1 MQLKEKLR
9 LFRVIYHLTQNQVA
23 ALCGVTRQTVTK
35 WETGRAVPRQDP
47 IDRLCECVH
56 VSAEEFMESAEE
68 YLRRADDDRAL
79 QEYLAAVAGGA
90 LQHGDTDGGAL
101 QHGDTDGGALQYGDA
116 DNAILQSGIH
126 ENDETA
132 CGGTENNDL
141 QNDCS
146 AARSELA
153 SELAVASAP
162 DASAEEAL
170 MLLKRMRRTL
180 GNVLSF
186 LLAAAAVIL
195 CFFSV
200 LCGMVVFSGIS
211 GEEVVNN
218 RGWTVGHFC
227 LFVILTL
234 VCAVLY
240 FIARYRLRHEAGDS
254 EEQ

>member
-101 QHGDTDGGALQYGDA
+101 QYGDA
-116 DNAILQSGIH
+116 DNAILQSGLR

-162 DASAEEAL
+162 DASEEEAL

-180 GNVLSF
+180 GNVLLF

-211 GEEVVNN
+211 GEEVVNSW
-218 RGWTVGHFC
+218 GWTVGHFC

>member
-1 MQLKEKLR
+1 MQLKEKLK
-9 LFRVIYHLTQNQVA
+9 LFRAIYRLTQNQVA

-79 QEYLAAVAGGA
+79 QEYLAAVA
-90 LQHGDTDGGAL
+90 GGAL

-200 LCGMVVFSGIS
+200 LCGMVVFSGNA
-211 GEEVVNN
+211 GEEVVNSW
-218 RGWTVGHFC
+218 GWTVGHFC
-227 LFVILTL
+227 FFVILTL

-240 FIARYRLRHEAGDS
+240 FIARYRLRHEAGDP

>member
-1 MQLKEKLR
+1 MQLKEKLK
-9 LFRVIYHLTQNQVA
+9 LFRAIYRLTQNQVA

-90 LQHGDTDGGAL
+90 LQ
-101 QHGDTDGGALQYGDA
+101 YGDA
-116 DNAILQSGIH
+116 DNAILQSGIR

-170 MLLKRMRRTL
+170 MLLKRIRRTL

-200 LCGMVVFSGIS
+200 LCGMVVFSGNA
-211 GEEVVNN
+211 GEEVVNSW
-218 RGWTVGHFC
+218 GWTVGHFC

>member
-1 MQLKEKLR
+1 MQLKEKLK
-9 LFRVIYHLTQNQVA
+9 LFRAIYRLTQNQVA

-101 QHGDTDGGALQYGDA
+101 QYGDA
-116 DNAILQSGIH
+116 DNAILQSGLR

-162 DASAEEAL
+162 DASAGEAL

-200 LCGMVVFSGIS
+200 LCGMVVFSGNS
-211 GEEVVNN
+211 GEEVVNSW
-218 RGWTVGHFC
+218 GWTVGHFC

>member
-1 MQLKEKLR
+1 MQLKEKLK
-9 LFRVIYHLTQNQVA
+9 LFRAIYRLTQNQVA

-90 LQHGDTDGGAL
+90 LQHGDTDGS
-101 QHGDTDGGALQYGDA
+101 ALQYGDA
-116 DNAILQSGIH
+116 DNAILQSGIR

-146 AARSELA
+146 AARPELA

-200 LCGMVVFSGIS
+200 LCGMVVFSGNA
-211 GEEVVNN
+211 GEEVVNSW
-218 RGWTVGHFC
+218 GWTVGHFC

-254 EEQ
+254 EEL

>member
-101 QHGDTDGGALQYGDA
+101 QYGDA
-116 DNAILQSGIH
+116 DNAILQSGIR
-126 ENDETA
+126 ENEETA

-162 DASAEEAL
+162 DASAGEAL

-180 GNVLSF
+180 GNVLLF

-211 GEEVVNN
+211 GEEVVNSW
-218 RGWTVGHFC
+218 GWTVGHFC

>member
-35 WETGRAVPRQDP
+35 WEMGRAVPRQDP

-101 QHGDTDGGALQYGDA
+101 QYGGT
-116 DNAILQSGIH
+116 DNAILQSGIR
-126 ENDETA
+126 ETDETA

-162 DASAEEAL
+162 DASEEEAL

-200 LCGMVVFSGIS
+200 LCGMVVFSGNA
-211 GEEVVNN
+211 GEEVVNSW
-218 RGWTVGHFC
+218 GWTVGHFC

>member
-1 MQLKEKLR
+1 MQLKEKLK
-9 LFRVIYHLTQNQVA
+9 LFRAIYHLTQNQVA

-101 QHGDTDGGALQYGDA
+101 QYGDA

-126 ENDETA
+126 ENDEMA

-146 AARSELA
+146 DARSELA

-211 GEEVVNN
+211 GEEVVNS

>member
-101 QHGDTDGGALQYGDA
+101 QYGDA
-116 DNAILQSGIH
+116 DNAILQSGIR

-153 SELAVASAP
+153 SELAVASTP
-162 DASAEEAL
+162 DASVGEAL

-211 GEEVVNN
+211 GEEVVNSW
-218 RGWTVGHFC
+218 GWTVGHFC